1 MTRPET
7 RVSQSRWHT
16 LGSMALAIAAV
27 AVIGFTS
34 VVPARADDD
43 DWRYRRGWHEREWRE
58 HARREEWREYHPRAS
73 IYFSTPGYYD
83 YSYSYYR

>member
-7 RVSQSRWHT
+7 RNSRSRWRT
-16 LGSMALAIAAV
+16 LGSMAMAVATV

-34 VVPARADDD
+34 IAPAKADDD
-43 DWRYRRGWHEREWRE
+43 DWRYRGGWHEREWRE
-58 HARREEWREYHPRAS
+58 HARREEWREHHPRAGV
-73 IYFSTPGYYD
+73 YFYTPGYYD